1 VWKATS
7 ALPVQ
12 ALFSHFLGTL
22 QAACTPV
29 QLGTG
34 ADYRRIHPG
43 ALVLSPSGLL
53 SGLERLEHCGC
64 MVVVPADKQL
74 LPFALSKASAWDHA
88 CCTLMRRCQSR

>member
-1 VWKATS
+1 MQSIYCCGVAGKQTLES
-7 ALPVQ
+7 DCSLPCPVQ

-43 ALVLSPSGLL
+43 SQVRHGFIPKLQIA
-53 SGLERLEHCGC
+53 
-64 MVVVPADKQL
+64 
-74 LPFALSKASAWDHA
+74 
-88 CCTLMRRCQSR
+88 